1 MIFFARGSKTKREG
15 SEAGKGEPDL
25 ATTAS
30 GVYRLYLLRHA
41 RAGWASPGQTD
52 FDRTLDDEGY
62 AEAEVIAAEMADQGY
77 HPQLVISST
86 AIRCKET
93 AEPLR
98 RAFGED
104 LPIQYVDT
112 LYGGTIESYA
122 EVAFAVREETAV
134 LIVGHNP
141 MVEEFFRIVV
151 GQPIADAT
159 APNGF
164 PTAALATIDF
174 DRRPSDRDYS
184 GGRLSCFMTP
194 RSGR

>member
-1 MIFFARGSKTKREG
+1 MA
-15 SEAGKGEPDL
+15 L
-25 ATTAS
+25 ATS

-41 RAGWASPGQTD
+41 RAGWAAPGMSD
-52 FDRTLDDEGY
+52 FDRTLDDQGY

-86 AIRCKET
+86 ATRCRET
-93 AEPLR
+93 AEPLK

-104 LPIQYVDT
+104 LAIEYVDT
-112 LYGGTIESYA
+112 LYGSSIDAYA
-122 EVAFAVREETAV
+122 EVAFAARSETAV

-141 MVEEFFRIVV
+141 MVEEFFRLVV

-174 DRRPSDRDYS
+174 DRRPSDSDYS

-194 RSGR
+194 RSGL